1 MAKNFGYI
9 DILGRPW
16 HLYGFMEAAENVAI
30 LDKASGL
37 YLPPEELVTSSGA
50 WQIGSTPRKT
60 IEDERKVGLLIGT
73 RGATED
79 IHDEVESA
87 WWDGWSTERAGRF
100 TASKGS
106 GPYRWLDIRKS
117 KNPPS
122 EWSIAPDV
130 NNFMEHDMELV
141 ACNPA
146 WQAGMREDEQ
156 VVSGQRIFELTNPTD
171 RPLWPIILGTP
182 GATWE
187 IQDGTTSRMVKMPA
201 LNQNWKLYTDP
212 QVRTLEVENGPA
224 VWPEAMRGVTF
235 TDPIPPRTIY
245 PIQFKI
251 KGTGDIRIELIDQYS
266 KPWG

>member
-37 YLPPEELVTSSGA
+37 YLPSEELVTSSGA

-87 WWDGWSTERAGRF
+87 WWDGWSTDRAGRF

-182 GATWE
+182 GSTWE
-187 IQDGTTSRMVKMPA
+187 IQDGTTPRMVKMPA